1 MMKIKSL
8 TILLLLMITATVL
21 SEDKKNVD
29 PWLPMAERIKVWDAV
44 VSRELGLPLPLKE
57 PKPYRVESNNIEATF
72 EKDGAAWTIMG
83 ATAPIVNP
91 TVYPKA
97 WPVKGDGF
105 EVLVVPEP
113 ITNDKILPFTEN
125 IENAVQSDTISIT
138 AARDSYEPA
147 SFVIRTGDAPL
158 RDIAIEWDDLKAEVR
173 DERGNISY
181 SLLPKS
187 LIDVRVVKCWYQA
200 GVALNDT
207 THKLLTP
214 ELLLHDDDVVR
225 VDYSDQVNMVRNYQ
239 EVADS
244 ENLRSF
250 SVPAQQNKQLWLTVH
265 IAKEIQPGEYAGR
278 LRIKSGDVSQTI
290 NLNIRVLPWILPP
303 PMLEYGLYYEGRLGD
318 FDKPLVEAGRKT
330 PIQMRAELEDMIAH
344 GLTNA
349 TVWHRVD
356 QDKERWEK
364 DWARL
369 RKTLDIRKELGWGN
383 QPLLYLDWVVSFK
396 DNLDIYKNKI
406 RQILSIAQEAGIKEV
421 YIYGVDEKVG
431 EELSALKSLYQAV
444 HDAGA
449 KNFVAGWY
457 NQFFKHINGLIDLLV
472 LCGPMAK
479 KASDSLYAGPTT
491 EQIFEA
497 KKKGYKVF
505 IYHNPQA
512 GLEEGAT
519 YRQNYGINL
528 YLSGV
533 DGTLNYAYQTGEP
546 WREWGHGQYRP
557 HVMAYPTINKP
568 VSTLQFEGWR
578 NGVNDVR
585 FLSLAQQVLKF
596 NSDLLVGQSPSK
608 QREILLNGLS
618 SPQGAVCE

>member
-1 MMKIKSL
+1 MRIR
-8 TILLLLMITATVL
+8 ILLSVLLVFVVSTVA
-21 SEDKKNVD
+21 SEDKKSVD
-29 PWLPMAERIKVWDAV
+29 PWLPMADRVKVWDAV

-57 PKPYRVESNNIEATF
+57 PKPYRVEPNNIEAIF
-72 EKDGAAWTIMG
+72 EKDGATWTIMG
-83 ATAPIVNP
+83 ANAPIVNP
-91 TVYPKA
+91 TVYPKK

-105 EVLVVPEP
+105 EVFVVPEP
-113 ITNDKILPFTEN
+113 ITNYKILPFTEN
-125 IENAVQSDTISIT
+125 IENAVKSDTISIT

-181 SLLPKS
+181 SFLPKS
-187 LIDVRVVKCWYQA
+187 LIDIRVVKCWYQA

-214 ELLLHDDDVVR
+214 ELLLHDDEVVR
-225 VDYSDQVNMVRNYQ
+225 VDYSGQVNMVRNYK
-239 EVADS
+239 ELTDS

-250 SVPAQQNKQLWLTVH
+250 SVPAKQNKQLWLTVH
-265 IAKEIQPGEYAGR
+265 ITKQIHPGEYAGR
-278 LRIKSGDVSQTI
+278 LRVKSGTVFQTV
-290 NLNIRVLPWILPP
+290 NLKIRVLPWILPP

-344 GLTNA
+344 GLTNS

-406 RQILSIAQEAGIKEV
+406 RQILSIAQEAGINEV

-431 EELSALKSLYQAV
+431 EELSELKPLYQAV

-457 NQFFKHINGLIDLLV
+457 NQFFKHVNGLIDLLV
-472 LCGPMAK
+472 LCGPVAK

-497 KKKGYKVF
+497 KKKGYKMF

-519 YRQNYGINL
+519 YRQNYGINF

-596 NSDLLVGQSPSK
+596 NSDLLVSQSPSK
-608 QREILLNGLS
+608 QREILLNCLS